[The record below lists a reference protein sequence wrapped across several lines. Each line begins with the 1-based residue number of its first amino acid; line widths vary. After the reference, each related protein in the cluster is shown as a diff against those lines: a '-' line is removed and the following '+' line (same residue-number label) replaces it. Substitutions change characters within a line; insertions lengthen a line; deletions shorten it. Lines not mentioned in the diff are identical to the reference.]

1 MGIKVIANDMT
12 DGKGLVIESKKLSK
26 GTGIELINNEELTSG
41 KLLNLQTSSR
51 LAHNP
56 VAIDASSMTNGEVM
70 KIEGDA
76 LTSGAAL
83 VLTTNDGSK
92 MMSSMSSQNIEM
104 IVDNVGK
111 LLVTK
116 AVFGEVNLYDK
127 INLENCDGYKKNTA
141 DEFMITVKTS
151 NVTKKHSCS
160 IPCADST
167 VSATTTSP
175 ATTAAATTTEAGTT
189 SSTTTD
195 APSTTTTTTG
205 AATTTTSSAIVNVYT
220 CARLLDCPASNRTL
234 SYVVGDDCTNSNDT
248 FCEYDT
254 HGFIEL
260 SYVDTST
267 YSVGSDIFN
276 ATNTPFS
283 SAGNCQMSRLGGKVL
298 NINAEY
304 QKGGTLIDISANS
317 LEHGTG
323 IHVKSNAL
331 SSGSL
336 VKLTSK
342 STSPTNGI
350 LRMQSNDA
358 TNGKLISIEANGL
371 NDGTAIDI
379 KNDGTDL
386 STGSLIKLLSK
397 SRSPTNGILRIQ
409 SNDATNGKLISIEA
423 DGLTDGTAIDINND
437 GTELSTGSLIK
448 VTSKASGTDAG
459 NNGLIKVIANDMS
472 DGKGLVIKTQKLSK
486 GT

>member
-1 MGIKVIANDMT
+1 MIKVTSKASGTDAGNNGLIKVIANDMS
-12 DGKGLVIESKKLSK
+12 DGKGLVIETQKLSK
-26 GTGIELINNEELTSG
+26 GTGIEMINNEKLTSG
-41 KLLNLQTSSR
+41 KLLNLKTTSK

-83 VLTTNDGSK
+83 VLTTNDGSS

-167 VSATTTSP
+167 VSGTTTSS
-175 ATTAAATTTEAGTT
+175 ATAAATTTEAGTA
-189 SSTTTD
+189 SSTTTG
-195 APSTTTTTTG
+195 APSTTTTTMG
-205 AATTTTSSAIVNVYT
+205 AATTTTSSAIENVYT

-260 SYVDTST
+260 SYVDTTT
-267 YSVGSDIFN
+267 YSGERDIFN
-276 ATNTPFS
+276 AADNTSFS
-283 SAGNCQMSRLGGKVL
+283 SNGNCQMSRLGGTVSVSYTHL
-298 NINAEY
+298 
-304 QKGGTLIDISANS
+304 TLQ
-317 LEHGTG
+317 T
-323 IHVKSNAL
+323 
-331 SSGSL
+331 
-336 VKLTSK
+336 
-342 STSPTNGI
+342 
-350 LRMQSNDA
+350 
-358 TNGKLISIEANGL
+358 
-371 NDGTAIDI
+371 
-379 KNDGTDL
+379 
-386 STGSLIKLLSK
+386 
-397 SRSPTNGILRIQ
+397 
-409 SNDATNGKLISIEA
+409 
-423 DGLTDGTAIDINND
+423 
-437 GTELSTGSLIK
+437 
-448 VTSKASGTDAG
+448 KA
-459 NNGLIKVIANDMS
+459 
-472 DGKGLVIKTQKLSK
+472 
-486 GT
+486 